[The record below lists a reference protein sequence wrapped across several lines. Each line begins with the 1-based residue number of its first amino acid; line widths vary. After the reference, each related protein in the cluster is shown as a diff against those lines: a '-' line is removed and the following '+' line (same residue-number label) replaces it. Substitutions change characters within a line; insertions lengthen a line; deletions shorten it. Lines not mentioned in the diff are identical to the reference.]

1 MVWIVESG
9 SCRVMFS
16 QYLGDSLPQTHQ
28 LFLINIIS
36 YCKHHPYWP
45 PSFLRCTPDRTAAFL
60 RDYGNSP
67 TREASSPN
75 VAPGNALI
83 LVHTSLYELGS
94 LCPKF
99 SGAVGPR
106 PC

>member
-36 YCKHHPYWP
+36 YRKHHPYWP

-60 RDYGNSP
+60 RDYGK
-67 TREASSPN
+67 
-75 VAPGNALI
+75 GI
-83 LVHTSLYELGS
+83 
-94 LCPKF
+94 
-99 SGAVGPR
+99 AVSRPR
-106 PC
+106 PSGDTPAKLSGSHPEGSR